1 MKGQR
6 YRIAKKQHGSAL
18 VVVLLIFALAF
29 ALSVEVVYRQ
39 HRVQTRTANL
49 LDWDYRYQYAI
60 AAETL
65 AIQALVDDY
74 EDDQRNN
81 EMVDDCSK
89 EKWAGPFSFPY
100 EDAVISATV
109 QDLQGRFN
117 LNSLVVFNNNEYQRD
132 PEAIAR
138 LESLLAAVLPPSH
151 TRYATAL
158 ANEMADWLDTDTLV
172 NGPEGAE
179 DGEYRLRRTPNQPI
193 LDESEFRALRGFD
206 GELADAINAMQK
218 PGAQAQPQNQAQ
230 PQAGTASPVTRFW
243 DYFTALPLG
252 TPLNVNT
259 APKAVLEAWLAPY
272 NAQAAAQTIV
282 QEREANPYTDLNA
295 ILAMPALSQ
304 LTPEQRSALQAQ
316 LGVGTSHFQVVIEV
330 AMASGMSRLVTRIQ
344 RPSQGNT
351 RVFSRSLVPVLSALE
366 PACNPD

>member
-1 MKGQR
+1 MKTPRHPSKG
-6 YRIAKKQHGSAL
+6 KQHGSAL

-65 AIQALVDDY
+65 AIQGLIDDF

-81 EMVDDCSK
+81 ELVDDCSK

-100 EDAVISATV
+100 EDSVISATV

-138 LESLLAAVLPPSH
+138 FEALLAGLLPPSH
-151 TRYATAL
+151 ARYASTL

-193 LDESEFRALRGFD
+193 LDESEFRALRSFD
-206 GELADAINAMQK
+206 AELADAINAMQK
-218 PGAQAQPQNQAQ
+218 PT
-230 PQAGTASPVTRFW
+230 PQATTNNPATLRFW

-252 TPLNVNT
+252 TTLNVNT
-259 APKAVLEAWLAPY
+259 APKAVLEAWFAPY
-272 NAQAAAQTIV
+272 NAQAAAQTIL
-282 QEREANPYTDLNA
+282 QDRETNPYTDINA
-295 ILAMPALSQ
+295 ILALPAFSNLA
-304 LTPEQRSALQAQ
+304 PDQRSALQAQ
-316 LGVGTSHFQVVIEV
+316 LGVGTSHFQVVIDV
-330 AMASGMSRLVTRIQ
+330 AMASGLSRLVTRIQ
-344 RPSQGNT
+344 RPSQGDT